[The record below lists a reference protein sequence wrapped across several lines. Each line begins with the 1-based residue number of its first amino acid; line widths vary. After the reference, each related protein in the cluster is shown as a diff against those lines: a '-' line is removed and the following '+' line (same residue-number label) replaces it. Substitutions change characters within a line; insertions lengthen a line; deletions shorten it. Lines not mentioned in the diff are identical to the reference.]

1 LQLRLYA
8 LAVIAVEPS
17 AWVELF
23 ASDGEEDHAIAL
35 DGTLIQELRRW
46 LDETFATLP
55 AGDRVESETLGNPG
69 PACSYCPNRHVGPA
83 YRRIAPEVWLKGSE
97 AAPTPFGTS
106 GTVAKISA
114 ERELIQLELRDA
126 AARRVKL
133 HRLESRHEVLQ
144 GLKPGMAV
152 SCFGLSAGA
161 KNIAHGRFF
170 HPRNFFELPSD
181 SSERRAWSMI

>member
-55 AGDRVESETLGNPG
+55 VGDRAASQTLGNPG
-69 PACSYCPNRHVGPA
+69 PACSYCPNQHMCPA
-83 YRRIAPEVWLKGSE
+83 YRRIAPEFWLKGSE
-97 AAPTPFGTS
+97 TGPMPFDTW
-106 GTVAKISA
+106 GTVTKISA

-152 SCFGLSAGA
+152 SCLGPSRRDQ
-161 KNIAHGRFF
+161 KIARR
-170 HPRNFFELPSD
+170 PLLPPPDPFQPPYYPS
-181 SSERRAWSMI
+181 RPPP